1 MSSNGIFL
9 FCLSLCFVR
18 NIHTRILTCN
28 QKSCVA
34 VRLAPAVEVPV
45 ACGIRE
51 GVGSVY
57 VVTVITGT
65 AAKSSNRS
73 GEPSSRFRSRGRWL
87 LTRLLL
93 SVVALLNANPGG
105 SENTVASEGSL
116 LRISQLFEIMR
127 QMLYSSDV
135 VTQVAMLWRKKK
147 DLGWLLWAGCFVKLS
162 VLPKGFVP
170 SQGSIEY
177 ALFITPL

>member
-1 MSSNGIFL
+1 
-9 FCLSLCFVR
+9 
-18 NIHTRILTCN
+18 
-28 QKSCVA
+28 
-34 VRLAPAVEVPV
+34 VEVPV

-135 VTQVAMLWRKKK
+135 VTQVAMLVLFDATRDGILRCLSLYLNEDPGSLINVVQLLDTVGGGVMVEDRWIGGWRT
-147 DLGWLLWAGCFVKLS
+147 AG
-162 VLPKGFVP
+162 
-170 SQGSIEY
+170 
-177 ALFITPL
+177 